1 MHMRN
6 NDFRLVNSQ
15 GQLEGQLQGQPQ
27 SQPQGQSQLQEFHT

>member
-6 NDFRLVNSQ
+6 NDFWLVNSQ